1 MYLENQ
7 IANKDIHTFSQN
19 GVYVMEQKKRVNC
32 LYRVSTIGQVE
43 KDDIPMQRQF
53 CREFIASH
61 PDWVLQNEFYE
72 KGVSGFKKSAKER
85 DAMQEL
91 QQEAVAGSFDIL
103 LVYMFDRLGRRDDE
117 TPFVVEWFVRNGVEV
132 WSAVEG
138 QQRFDNHVDKLLN
151 YIRYWQASGESI
163 KTSVRVK
170 TRMEQLTKDGC
181 FTGGIVPFG
190 YKLQKQGRI
199 NKKNQ
204 EVNDFVIDED
214 AAEIVRFIFYKYV
227 NEGCGAQ
234 RISHYL
240 LENGIRRADGSMI
253 PNTTIVRMIKNK
265 LYMGVISNG
274 NAESEIIPELQIV
287 DEATFQ
293 RAQELM
299 EKRTTHH
306 ADTPLNLRGSSLLV
320 GNIFCGHCKNR
331 LTLTTSGKKY
341 IRKDGTVRNQVKSRY
356 QCHFKARHPDL
367 CDGQSGYGVIK
378 LDEIVDALVR
388 YQLSRIRVSA
398 KDSLIAEQHEKATA
412 LARSRYKMSAMR
424 LEEKQKELSDYE
436 AETINVIRGK
446 SRLNVDLLNSLVAKC
461 KEEIAELSQEV
472 DAQKAD
478 MEHQLESAAQEQAE
492 FEKLESW
499 ADLYDNCTFEA
510 KKMIVSQLIKAVYVY
525 RDYRLEVEFRVSF
538 DDFRRLCVGCEPNG
552 GRIATVESALIL
564 KDTKKFGIFCK
575 NQKIPNI
582 LVDLKRL
589 ELSTSRMRT
598 ERSPS

>member
-1 MYLENQ
+1 MV
-7 IANKDIHTFSQN
+7 F
-19 GVYVMEQKKRVNC
+19 
-32 LYRVSTIGQVE
+32 
-43 KDDIPMQRQF
+43 
-53 CREFIASH
+53 
-61 PDWVLQNEFYE
+61 
-72 KGVSGFKKSAKER
+72 
-85 DAMQEL
+85 
-91 QQEAVAGSFDIL
+91 
-103 LVYMFDRLGRRDDE
+103 
-117 TPFVVEWFVRNGVEV
+117 RNGVEV

-287 DEATFQ
+287 DEATFR

-398 KDSLIAEQHEKATA
+398 KDSLIAEQHEKTTA
-412 LARSRYKMSAMR
+412 FARSRYKMSAMR

-552 GRIATVESALIL
+552 GRIATVES
-564 KDTKKFGIFCK
+564 
-575 NQKIPNI
+575 
-582 LVDLKRL
+582 V
-589 ELSTSRMRT
+589 
-598 ERSPS
+598 

>member
-170 TRMEQLTKDGC
+170 TRMEQLTQDGC

-214 AAEIVRFIFYKYV
+214 AVEIVRFIFYKYV
-227 NEGCGAQ
+227 NEGYGAQ

-287 DEATFQ
+287 DEATFR

-398 KDSLIAEQHEKATA
+398 KDSLIAEQHEKSTA

-478 MEHQLESAAQEQAE
+478 MERQLESAAQEQAE

-538 DDFRRLCVGCEPNG
+538 EDFRRLCVGCEPNG
-552 GRIATVESALIL
+552 GRITAVESA
-564 KDTKKFGIFCK
+564 
-575 NQKIPNI
+575 
-582 LVDLKRL
+582 
-589 ELSTSRMRT
+589 
-598 ERSPS
+598 

>member
-204 EVNDFVIDED
+204 EVNDFVIDENT
-214 AAEIVRFIFYKYV
+214 AEIVRFIFYKYV

-265 LYMGVISNG
+265 LYTGVISNG

-398 KDSLIAEQHEKATA
+398 KDSLIVEQHEKTTA
-412 LARSRYKMSAMR
+412 FAR
-424 LEEKQKELSDYE
+424 
-436 AETINVIRGK
+436 

-472 DAQKAD
+472 EMQKAE

-538 DDFRRLCVGCEPNG
+538 EDFRRLCVGCEPNG
-552 GRIATVESALIL
+552 GRIATVESARFRKRQKSSESSVKIR
-564 KDTKKFGIFCK
+564 KF
-575 NQKIPNI
+575 
-582 LVDLKRL
+582 
-589 ELSTSRMRT
+589 RT
-598 ERSPS
+598 FWWT